1 MTRDDIIRMAR
12 GTGASY
18 IIGICHGA
26 CFGLL
31 AGEVLALL
39 EWCK

>member
-1 MTRDDIIRMAR
+1 MTNIEILI
-12 GTGASY
+12 TY

-26 CFGLL
+26 FFGLL

>member
-1 MTRDDIIRMAR
+1 MTDREQLI
-12 GTGASY
+12 TY
-18 IIGICHGA
+18 VIGICHGA

-31 AGEVLALL
+31 AGEFLAFL

>member
-1 MTRDDIIRMAR
+1 MTDSEDLI
-12 GTGASY
+12 TY